1 MARAGREL
9 WQAWSLQSYK
19 KLKSFENRGARCE
32 SFQKW
37 EETSILQQESQ
48 DQANEVATYSQRFV
62 RGNIITSGDSQ
73 ANSIVLSSSDSD
85 EELSIGST
93 ESDFV
98 NIDDDNEV
106 DVIPTTQL
114 PGLTSTAP
122 VVSTALSTASKAKKT
137 RQRKH
142 WNQLLPPR
150 STAPRSSRPTAKQES
165 QDRRASEKQA
175 KAKAKSKATSQLN
188 QSDDDEFGYDREFDL
203 PFRSSQW

>member
-1 MARAGREL
+1 MTGLESAELQEAEELRKQRRQPREL
-9 WQAWSLQSYK
+9 S
-19 KLKSFENRGARCE
+19 RR
-32 SFQKW
+32 

-48 DQANEVATYSQRFV
+48 DRANEVATYSQRFV

-85 EELSIGST
+85 EELSIGSA

-98 NIDDDNEV
+98 NIDDDDEV

-137 RQRKH
+137 
-142 WNQLLPPR
+142 
-150 STAPRSSRPTAKQES
+150 
-165 QDRRASEKQA
+165 
-175 KAKAKSKATSQLN
+175 
-188 QSDDDEFGYDREFDL
+188 
-203 PFRSSQW
+203 